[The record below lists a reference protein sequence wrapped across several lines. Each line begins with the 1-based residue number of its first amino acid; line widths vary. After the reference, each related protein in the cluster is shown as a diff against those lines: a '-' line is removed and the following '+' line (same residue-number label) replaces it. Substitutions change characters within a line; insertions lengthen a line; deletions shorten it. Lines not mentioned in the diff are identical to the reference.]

1 MTNPE
6 LKTVPVTDLAEALRP
21 FANAVFNDNGDVTY
35 NFTAYST
42 DDLFRA
48 YRLMKR
54 YDALAASPPPPV
66 AGDEGAIK
74 RHADWPIDPDTG
86 LRMLLDD
93 AAPPPPPADLK
104 VEAKALR
111 SKLCLIDICRSDA
124 GCGCLDA
131 LADALSAAHA
141 AGKAEGEAEIT
152 KLRVELSNL
161 QEAFDDSEYDA
172 CRADDAA
179 VAARAEALEEAK
191 RDLPEPYR
199 HPNGIFEDGWNAAAK
214 EAHEALRALISAPL
228 PPREE
233 S

>member
-104 VEAKALR
+104 AEAKQLQRDYLERWGFFFGVELTEAIAAFGER
-111 SKLCLIDICRSDA
+111 IRA
-124 GCGCLDA
+124 
-131 LADALSAAHA
+131 AAHA

-152 KLRVELSNL
+152 RI
-161 QEAFDDSEYDA
+161 
-172 CRADDAA
+172 RAAH
-179 VAARAEALEEAK
+179 ALERAGSGPSTGGIEK
-191 RDLPEPYR
+191 RTQP
-199 HPNGIFEDGWNAAAK
+199 W
-214 EAHEALRALISAPL
+214 LR
-228 PPREE
+228 PRLT
-233 S
+233 STTRFPRLCRNCTTRCTHT